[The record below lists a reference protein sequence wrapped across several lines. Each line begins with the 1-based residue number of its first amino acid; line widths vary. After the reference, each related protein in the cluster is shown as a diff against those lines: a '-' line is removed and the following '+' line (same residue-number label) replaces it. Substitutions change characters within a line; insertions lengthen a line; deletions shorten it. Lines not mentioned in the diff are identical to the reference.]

1 MVIENLPNFKA
12 GGGKPSCDLCIK
24 KGKDVPAVMY
34 CTVCTKKH
42 CGKHKEVIVVVI
54 INNSITS
61 VWLRNILVTDFFVS
75 NFKSNS
81 LEVQVSTSYC

>member
-42 CGKHKEVIVVVI
+42 CEKHKEVIVVVI
-54 INNSITS
+54 INNVITS
-61 VWLRNILVTDFFVS
+61 VRLRNISLTDFILV
-75 NFKSNS
+75 N
-81 LEVQVSTSYC
+81 